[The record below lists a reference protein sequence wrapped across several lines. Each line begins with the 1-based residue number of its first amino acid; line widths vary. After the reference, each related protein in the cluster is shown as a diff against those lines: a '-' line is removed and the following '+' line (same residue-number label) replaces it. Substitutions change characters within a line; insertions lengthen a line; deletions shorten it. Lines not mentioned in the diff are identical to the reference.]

1 MVKEVDVVAENFCP
15 GVMDSLGLGWEKLS
29 KINTKLIY
37 AASTGFGN
45 DGPSYKEPG
54 QDLLIQAI
62 SGLATINGS
71 ESTGPRPVGVSV
83 VDHHGAALYAMAIL
97 TGLVN
102 RSVTGKGLRVDVDLL
117 SAAIDLQAESLFY
130 YLNGEKK
137 DSLLSKD
144 NVAGWHNVSPYGL
157 YSTKNGHIVVSLAS
171 LEVLTEALEMDINFL
186 ENSDAKTNINNEN
199 IGSKLQSRF
208 NELSTEN
215 ACSRLKN
222 KKIWHAKVA
231 DYEELIENPQVKHNG
246 ILLKTKSA
254 ANNAFTAILNPIRI
268 DGKRPGVRIPPQPLG
283 AQNMKK

>member
-1 MVKEVDVVAENFCP
+1 MVKEVDVVAENFRP

-137 DSLLSKD
+137 RF
-144 NVAGWHNVSPYGL
+144 SPFQG
-157 YSTKNGHIVVSLAS
+157 
-171 LEVLTEALEMDINFL
+171 
-186 ENSDAKTNINNEN
+186 
-199 IGSKLQSRF
+199 
-208 NELSTEN
+208 
-215 ACSRLKN
+215 
-222 KKIWHAKVA
+222 
-231 DYEELIENPQVKHNG
+231 
-246 ILLKTKSA
+246 
-254 ANNAFTAILNPIRI
+254 
-268 DGKRPGVRIPPQPLG
+268 
-283 AQNMKK
+283 